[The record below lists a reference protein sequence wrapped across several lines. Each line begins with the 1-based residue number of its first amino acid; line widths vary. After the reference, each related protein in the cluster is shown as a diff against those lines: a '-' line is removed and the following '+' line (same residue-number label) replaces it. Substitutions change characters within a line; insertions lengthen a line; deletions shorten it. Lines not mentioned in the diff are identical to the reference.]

1 MNRKTFTLINAT
13 LVDPEGDYQG
23 LGSLT
28 VENGLIR
35 SVNGP
40 SLGKEID
47 CKEAFLAPGII
58 DMGVKICE
66 PGERHKESFKSAGA
80 AAAAVAGIG
89 RHALPDFLLVRHLA
103 HVTGTSLVGDEDGGH
118 HEL

>member
-1 MNRKTFTLINAT
+1 MHPAEVDLV
-13 LVDPEGDYQG
+13 LVDVPAQG
-23 LGSLT
+23 R
-28 VENGLIR
+28 V
-35 SVNGP
+35 
-40 SLGKEID
+40 
-47 CKEAFLAPGII
+47 AA
-58 DMGVKICE
+58 
-66 PGERHKESFKSAGA
+66 AA